1 MKTSQNHICKSVWN
15 TICISFLGPCHQH
28 AILDSSALHH
38 LRTIGPLCPHLS
50 SGKSSSS
57 INSRESRRTCNWTSP
72 TSNVLC
78 FLYLCVISISIYSL
92 VLSFI
97 ENLCFFFSSLVLFVI
112 FLFFVCQSPPL
123 FCSLPSCISYSSR
136 IDISDHE
143 LHLFIAKKHNYMLLK
158 ELLLGKHKYF
168 YW

>member
-1 MKTSQNHICKSVWN
+1 MLFIIYVR
-15 TICISFLGPCHQH
+15 L
-28 AILDSSALHH
+28 
-38 LRTIGPLCPHLS
+38 
-50 SGKSSSS
+50 
-57 INSRESRRTCNWTSP
+57 
-72 TSNVLC
+72 VLC
-78 FLYLCVISISIYSL
+78 VLTSL
-92 VLSFI
+92 VGSHPVQSTQENQEEPAI
-97 ENLCFFFSSLVLFVI
+97 EQAQQVMCSAFCICAPFSSQFIHFYCLLLRMSVFSKYSSVVI
-112 FLFFVCQSPPL
+112 FLLFVCQSPPL

>member
-1 MKTSQNHICKSVWN
+1 MLFIIYVR
-15 TICISFLGPCHQH
+15 L
-28 AILDSSALHH
+28 
-38 LRTIGPLCPHLS
+38 
-50 SGKSSSS
+50 
-57 INSRESRRTCNWTSP
+57 
-72 TSNVLC
+72 VLC
-78 FLYLCVISISIYSL
+78 VLTSL
-92 VLSFI
+92 VGSHPVQSTQENQEEPAIEQAQQVMCSAFCICAPFASQFI
-97 ENLCFFFSSLVLFVI
+97 HLYCLLLRISVFFSSLVLFVI

>member
-78 FLYLCVISISIYSL
+78 FLYLRAICISIYSL

-97 ENLCFFFSSLVLFVI
+97 ENLCFFFKFSSFCHFPLVCVSIAALVLFTS
-112 FLFFVCQSPPL
+112 FFY
-123 FCSLPSCISYSSR
+123 ISYSSR

-158 ELLLGKHKYF
+158 ELFLGKHKYF